1 MIYQANITNYYR
13 IMFFLLFTSI
23 IIFSSE
29 VVFAGDDVIGD
40 TLCKLVKNLSGGIAR
55 SIATIA
61 IFAVGIGL
69 FMGKINWGVGA
80 ATTGGVAIVFGAEK
94 LAKWL
99 APAGSSWE
107 NCGDNA

>member
-69 FMGKINWGVGA
+69 FMGKINWGIGA
-80 ATTGGVAIVFGAEK
+80 ATTSGVAIVFGAEK

-99 APAGSSWE
+99 APADSNWE
-107 NCGDNA
+107 NCGGA